1 MKSYFTPNYKPFSLI
16 PQKAKGV
23 WVYDEKGKDFL
34 DLTGG
39 IAVNCLGHCNPEII
53 EVLKEQANLVWHTSN
68 YFVNEPAM
76 KLAEKLVSLTFADKV
91 FFANSGSEANEAALK
106 LARLYA
112 SKNFGEDKNLIH
124 SFQNSFHGRSLFTV
138 TAGGTDSYKTGFG
151 PLPPAISHTDFNDIK
166 ALENAMSEK
175 SCAVIL
181 EPIQG
186 EGGIHFMDLQF
197 IKKVRELCN
206 QYKACL
212 IFDEIQTGVGRTG
225 SFYAYQEW
233 AIEPDILTTAK
244 ALGGGFPI
252 SAMLCREY
260 LAEVFQAGTH
270 GSTFGGNPL
279 ACAVA
284 TKVVDIVSEKKFL
297 QGVKNSSKI
306 FFQELTKLQEKY
318 SLFTSIRGLGLMIG
332 AELKP
337 QYSIKKLLPLA
348 LEQGVLVLL
357 AGDNVLRL
365 LPSLNIS
372 ESEIEESF
380 RRLEKS
386 IQIFLKGKIYE

>member
-53 EVLKEQANLVWHTSN
+53 EVLKEQADLVWHTSN

-138 TAGGTDSYKTGFG
+138 TAGGTDSYKAGFG
-151 PLPPAISHTDFNDIK
+151 PLPPAISHTAFNNIE
-166 ALENAMSEK
+166 AIENAMSEK